1 MWPERSVTWCTTRT
15 AAVDVLLGRLIVF
28 WWFTLR
34 FLGFGV
40 QCWKQLSGGHTPS
53 LATDL
58 VQLRAL
64 HVTGGPDEVKQ
75 SRLDTLPKR
84 RDVLIAQVRKH
95 LPSFLS
101 FCHHFFILSFFF
113 PFTSFP
119 PHPSLLPSE
128 CLSFYVPTH
137 SFISSVPQ
145 VLGSSPSHA
154 AHYCAHETRGV
165 LTSVRTATEHIHTY
179 IHTYMH
185 TCIHTSRT
193 ALGPTQPPIQWVPVA
208 LFLGLKRSVREA
220 EHLHPSSSEV
230 NNVWSCT
237 STPQYALIVWCSVK
251 ARGRLYLFLLHVIFS
266 SNYVTSCFLDPNIFL
281 ITLL

>member
-185 TCIHTSRT
+185 TCIHTYTHTYIYICVCIYIYIYIYIYIHIRGCIQKFPDWPPGART
-193 ALGPTQPPIQWVPVA
+193 ANGTA
-208 LFLGLKRSVREA
+208 LCR
-220 EHLHPSSSEV
+220 
-230 NNVWSCT
+230 
-237 STPQYALIVWCSVK
+237 
-251 ARGRLYLFLLHVIFS
+251 
-266 SNYVTSCFLDPNIFL
+266 
-281 ITLL
+281 